1 MVELDLLKSPGTSIS
16 ELYIPSSQK
25 RIWIDCGWCWDEDPK
40 LSAIHVSPENPYFT
54 SIDGVLYNKDVTE
67 LLFFPPKN
75 AITEFKIPESV
86 IKVSS
91 NAFNHCDNIKK
102 LFINSAVEEF
112 SHEIICYGMT
122 NLESIEVCPDCQGFK
137 AVDGVLFSKDGKTLI
152 KMSKNE
158 NIQDYEIPPTVEQ
171 VEYYAFKDCTSLHSL
186 TIPNSVCEFAPWAL
200 YGCKNIST
208 LKVLCDLYN
217 LELYLK
223 SFSNSSFFG
232 LNPEKCKV
240 YLDDDEYT
248 SDFEDW
254 AIADFG
260 IYPISELEN
269 ADNEPDRVVE
279 VCIDDTDFSSRIG
292 KKKIKPLGTANLK
305 NITPFFTR
313 TYDLIDI
320 SEVSFF
326 IEDEERT
333 PSYGWGHSG
342 PVYGKTRTHKVDVLQ
357 RFISKIKAKTL
368 ILPDDVMRR
377 HINEAKKS
385 KHIKQLLVRDTCKLF
400 ANENGKLMNKK
411 KTSVV
416 FGYDFIGT

>member
-1 MVELDLLKSPGTSIS
+1 MHTYNIDLIRKIYDLKSELSPKSSYSYSFLDKNTKKGEKVWIKFYNGDEMQNQQFLLEVAENSPGNCTHIQT
-16 ELYIPSSQK
+16 IV
-25 RIWIDCGWCWDEDPK
+25 G
-40 LSAIHVSPENPYFT
+40 N
-54 SIDGVLYNKDVTE
+54 
-67 LLFFPPKN
+67 
-75 AITEFKIPESV
+75 
-86 IKVSS
+86 
-91 NAFNHCDNIKK
+91 
-102 LFINSAVEEF
+102 
-112 SHEIICYGMT
+112 
-122 NLESIEVCPDCQGFK
+122 
-137 AVDGVLFSKDGKTLI
+137 DGKT
-152 KMSKNE
+152 
-158 NIQDYEIPPTVEQ
+158 
-171 VEYYAFKDCTSLHSL
+171 
-186 TIPNSVCEFAPWAL
+186 
-200 YGCKNIST
+200 
-208 LKVLCDLYN
+208 YN
-217 LELYLK
+217 
-223 SFSNSSFFG
+223 
-232 LNPEKCKV
+232 
-240 YLDDDEYT
+240 
-248 SDFEDW
+248 
-254 AIADFG
+254 
-260 IYPISELEN
+260 YPISELEN

-416 FGYDFIGT
+416 FGYDFIET